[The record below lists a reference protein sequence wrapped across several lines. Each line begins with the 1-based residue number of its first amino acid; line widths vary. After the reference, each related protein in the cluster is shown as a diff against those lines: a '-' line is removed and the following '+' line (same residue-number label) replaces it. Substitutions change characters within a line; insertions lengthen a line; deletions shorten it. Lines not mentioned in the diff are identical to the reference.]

1 MNRSERHNRTQICRK
16 CAAAAGVALLYMRGW
31 IWFDQNDVSPLSVI
45 IKVRRM
51 EAIESKPYI
60 SYNVRNVS

>member
-16 CAAAAGVALLYMRGW
+16 CAGAAGAALLYMRGW

-45 IKVRRM
+45 IKV
-51 EAIESKPYI
+51 
-60 SYNVRNVS
+60 